1 MFDIVIIYVKSIEL
15 LFIVSLLDI
24 LHSIEINK
32 IQLNKLSNNEKIIE
46 ISMHCRG
53 GQTCITASQLL
64 AEMAFEEGFKDTIAI
79 PIIGAE
85 RRGAPIQA
93 FTKVSK
99 SKPIKTYDSVVNPD
113 YIFMFDTSLLD
124 IPRIRVTIKEGVNI
138 IINSP
143 DPIDTTGL
151 PNNIKI
157 FIVDATG
164 ICIKREFMHSSG
176 PILNIPMLGAF
187 GKITG
192 YYNLKTMEKVIKK
205 EFGESRLEKNMSVA
219 KDAYESVREI

>member
-1 MFDIVIIYVKSIEL
+1 MSD
-15 LFIVSLLDI
+15 
-24 LHSIEINK
+24 
-32 IQLNKLSNNEKIIE
+32 NEKIVE

-64 AEMAFEEGFKDTIAI
+64 AEMAYEEDFRDTIAI

-85 RRGAPIQA
+85 RRGAPVQA
-93 FTKVSK
+93 FTKISK
-99 SKPIKTYDSVVNPD
+99 SKAIKTYDSVINPD
-113 YIFMFDTSLLD
+113 YMLMFDTSLLD
-124 IPRIRVTIKEGVNI
+124 IPTIKATIKEGVNL

-143 DPIDTTGL
+143 NPIDISSL

-164 ICIKREFMHSSG
+164 ICIKHNFMHASG

-187 GKITG
+187 GKISG
-192 YYNLKTMEKVIKK
+192 YFNLETMEKVIKK

>member
-1 MFDIVIIYVKSIEL
+1 M
-15 LFIVSLLDI
+15 
-24 LHSIEINK
+24 N
-32 IQLNKLSNNEKIIE
+32 LSDEEKIVE

-64 AEMAFEEGFKDTIAI
+64 AEMAFEEGFKDMIAI

-93 FTKVSK
+93 FTKISK
-99 SKPIKTYDSVVNPD
+99 SSSIKTYDSVVNPD
-113 YIFMFDTSLLD
+113 YILMFDTSLLE
-124 IPRIRVTIKEGVNI
+124 IPRIRETIKTGVNL

-143 DPIDTTGL
+143 NPIEVEEL
-151 PNNIKI
+151 PEDIRI

-164 ICIKREFMHSSG
+164 ICIKRDFMHASG

-192 YYNLKTMEKVIKK
+192 YYDLEIMKKVIKK
-205 EFGESRLEKNMSVA
+205 EFGEKKLEKNMSVA
-219 KDAYESVREI
+219 EEAYYSVKEI

>member
-1 MFDIVIIYVKSIEL
+1 MS
-15 LFIVSLLDI
+15 
-24 LHSIEINK
+24 
-32 IQLNKLSNNEKIIE
+32 NEKIVE

-64 AEMAFEEGFKDTIAI
+64 AEMAFEEDFTDTIAI

-99 SKPIKTYDSVVNPD
+99 SKSIKTYDSVKNPD
-113 YIFMFDTSLLD
+113 YMLLFDTSLLD
-124 IPRIRVTIKEGVNI
+124 IPTIKSAIKEGVNL
-138 IINSP
+138 IINSAEMIKTN
-143 DPIDTTGL
+143 DL

-157 FIVDATG
+157 FLVDATG
-164 ICIKREFMHSSG
+164 ICIKRKFMHASG

-192 YYNLKTMEKVIKK
+192 FYNLETMEKVIKK
-205 EFGESRLEKNMSVA
+205 EFGNNRLEINMSVA
-219 KDAYESVREI
+219 KDAYESVREVK

>member
-1 MFDIVIIYVKSIEL
+1 MS
-15 LFIVSLLDI
+15 
-24 LHSIEINK
+24 NK
-32 IQLNKLSNNEKIIE
+32 EKIVE

-113 YIFMFDTSLLD
+113 YIFIFDTSLLE
-124 IPRIRVTIKEGVNI
+124 IPRIKATIKEGVNLI
-138 IINSP
+138 VNSAN
-143 DPIDTTGL
+143 PIDRSDL
-151 PNNIKI
+151 PKNVRIY
-157 FIVDATG
+157 IVDATG
-164 ICIKREFMHSSG
+164 ICIKHSFMHASG

-187 GKITG
+187 GKISG
-192 YYNLKTMEKVIKK
+192 YYNLDTMEKVIKK
-205 EFGESRLEKNMSVA
+205 EFGENRLEKNMSVA
-219 KDAYESVREI
+219 KDAFESVKEK

>member
-1 MFDIVIIYVKSIEL
+1 MSDE
-15 LFIVSLLDI
+15 
-24 LHSIEINK
+24 
-32 IQLNKLSNNEKIIE
+32 EKIVE

-64 AEMAFEEGFKDTIAI
+64 AEMAFEKGFKDTIAI

-93 FTKVSK
+93 FTKVSR
-99 SKPIKTYDSVVNPD
+99 SRSIKTYDSVVNPD
-113 YIFMFDTSLLD
+113 FILMFDISLLE
-124 IPRIRVTIKEGVNI
+124 IPKIRDTIKVGVNL

-143 DPIDTTGL
+143 NPIDKEGL
-151 PNNIKI
+151 PEDIRI

-164 ICIKREFMHSSG
+164 ICIKREFMHASG

-187 GKITG
+187 GKISG
-192 YYNLKTMEKVIKK
+192 FYDLETMEKVIKK
-205 EFGESRLEKNMSVA
+205 KFGEEKIIKNMSA
-219 KDAYESVREI
+219 AEDAYHSVKEI

>member
-1 MFDIVIIYVKSIEL
+1 LSI
-15 LFIVSLLDI
+15 D
-24 LHSIEINK
+24 
-32 IQLNKLSNNEKIIE
+32 EKIVE

-64 AEMAFEEGFKDTIAI
+64 AEMAFEKGFQDTIAI

-93 FTKVSK
+93 FTKVSMK
-99 SKPIKTYDSVVNPD
+99 KRIKTYDSVVDPD
-113 YIFMFDTSLLD
+113 YLLLFDVSLLD
-124 IPRIRVTIKEGVNI
+124 IPKIKETIKEGVTLI
-138 IINSP
+138 VNSP
-143 DPIDTTGL
+143 TPIDTSEL

-164 ICIKREFMHSSG
+164 ICIKKEFMHASG

-187 GKITG
+187 GKVTG
-192 YYNLKTMEKVIKK
+192 YYDLKIMEKVIKK
-205 EFGESRLEKNMSVA
+205 EFGDNKAEKNMSVA
-219 KDAYESVREI
+219 KDAYETVRES

>member
-1 MFDIVIIYVKSIEL
+1 MSD
-15 LFIVSLLDI
+15 
-24 LHSIEINK
+24 
-32 IQLNKLSNNEKIIE
+32 NEKIIE

-64 AEMAFEEGFKDTIAI
+64 AEMAFEEDFQDTIAI

-85 RRGAPIQA
+85 RRGAPVQA

-99 SKPIKTYDSVVNPD
+99 VMSIRTYDSVVNPD
-113 YIFMFDTSLLD
+113 YILMFDTSLLD
-124 IPRIRVTIKEGVNI
+124 IPRIKATIKEGVTL

-143 DPIDTTGL
+143 DAIDMSDL

-164 ICIKREFMHSSG
+164 ICIKRDFMHASG

-192 YYNLKTMEKVIKK
+192 YYNLETMEKVIKK
-205 EFGESRLEKNMSVA
+205 EFGEGRVEKNMSVA
-219 KDAYESVREI
+219 KDAYESVREM

>member
-1 MFDIVIIYVKSIEL
+1 MKTLSQEQKIV
-15 LFIVSLLDI
+15 
-24 LHSIEINK
+24 
-32 IQLNKLSNNEKIIE
+32 E

-64 AEMAFEEGFKDTIAI
+64 AEMAFEKGFKDTIAI

-93 FTKVSK
+93 FTKISK
-99 SKPIKTYDSVVNPD
+99 NKSIKTYDSIVNPD
-113 YIFMFDTSLLD
+113 YLLLFDTSLIE
-124 IPRIRVTIKEGVNI
+124 IPRIKATIKDGVTLIVNC
-138 IINSP
+138 P
-143 DPIDTTGL
+143 DPIDSSDL
-151 PNNIKI
+151 PKNIKI

-164 ICIKREFMHSSG
+164 ICIKRDFMHASG

-192 YYNLKTMEKVIKK
+192 YYDLEIMEKVIRK
-205 EFGESRLEKNMSVA
+205 EFGESKVDKNMSVA
-219 KDAYESVREI
+219 RDAYESVKEV

>member
-1 MFDIVIIYVKSIEL
+1 MSDE
-15 LFIVSLLDI
+15 
-24 LHSIEINK
+24 
-32 IQLNKLSNNEKIIE
+32 EKIVE

-64 AEMAFEEGFKDTIAI
+64 GEMAFEKGFKDIIAI

-93 FTKVSK
+93 FTKVSR
-99 SKPIKTYDSVVNPD
+99 SRSIKTYDSVVNPD
-113 YIFMFDTSLLD
+113 FILMFDISLLE
-124 IPRIRVTIKEGVNI
+124 IPKIRDTIKVGVNL

-143 DPIDTTGL
+143 NPIDKEGL
-151 PNNIKI
+151 PEDIRI

-164 ICIKREFMHSSG
+164 ICIKREFMHASG

-187 GKITG
+187 GKISG
-192 YYNLKTMEKVIKK
+192 FYDLETMEKVIKK
-205 EFGESRLEKNMSVA
+205 KFGEEKIIKNMSTA
-219 KDAYESVREI
+219 EDAYHSVKEI

>member
-1 MFDIVIIYVKSIEL
+1 MPDNEQIV
-15 LFIVSLLDI
+15 
-24 LHSIEINK
+24 
-32 IQLNKLSNNEKIIE
+32 E

-64 AEMAFEEGFKDTIAI
+64 AEMAFEEGFEDTIAI

-93 FTKVSK
+93 FSK
-99 SKPIKTYDSVVNPD
+99 ISKNKAIKTYDSVVNPN
-113 YIFMFDTSLLD
+113 YILMFDTSLLD
-124 IPRIRVTIKEGVNI
+124 IPRIKASIKEGVNL
-138 IINSP
+138 IINSA
-143 DPIDTTGL
+143 DPIDKSDL
-151 PNNIKI
+151 PDNIKI

-164 ICIKREFMHSSG
+164 ICIQRNFMHASG

-192 YYNLKTMEKVIKK
+192 YYNLDTMEKVIKK

-219 KDAYESVREI
+219 KDAYESVREM